1 MLITLVNKAHG
12 AADVKLR
19 IQMRIMAL
27 LAFPMDDFDRDDK
40 GLQIAKYL
48 EIRFK
53 AELVIE

>member
-1 MLITLVNKAHG
+1 
-12 AADVKLR
+12 
-19 IQMRIMAL
+19 MAL
-27 LAFPMDDFDRDDK
+27 FAFPMDDFDRDDK